1 MPKKKNVK
9 KILII
14 VVILFALILG
24 VRELALNAIERA
36 KLENKTYTSISDFTS
51 VKEIAKYMGCT
62 YIKEEPSTGEKYD
75 IDIYLKFKYPLYT
88 DEVSNEDYYYKMIA
102 LMLEYLNYQNIRL
115 IDQEN
120 DIVIAVEC
128 DKENK
133 EIENLLINGEDNYFG
148 TQENL
153 KELKKYAILSTTKLE
168 IQSTII
174 NQLIEQSWKYKQ
186 MNFGSKESEF
196 DGYEIYFDEGL
207 EIKKAG
213 KKVLNIVFTEKYL
226 ENIVS
231 GLKVNDSQDYIIN
244 QLGDPTF
251 KSEKNS
257 LIGYKGEKIYVF
269 FSKNRVSIYP
279 IEKDYE
285 DMQFISLV
293 NNFVDYADFKTFVNG
308 LTDIWPDY
316 DYYEYGDDY
325 VNISYITKGFKVQ
338 YNVYNSK
345 GSGILLYNNYNGSLI
360 ERLKSGNEKTT
371 NIYYD
376 DSDLVY
382 TYENEQVSG
391 IHNYE
396 KAYWEYK
403 TNKMEVMSIATLEKE
418 RPRYEKDSSEYFVV
432 IQESGIKII
441 SIDNTEPNSEIKE
454 DIYTYFWLDNENL
467 MYSIKSKGI
476 YKYNLKTQQK
486 NTIIEG
492 NDNFYILDYQ
502 DGKIYF
508 DDRVMIY
515 MEGMNLPSNYSSTI
529 WLDNN
534 NLAYSIDYKGIY
546 RYNIQNKETQTII
559 EGNEVYKLEKY
570 ENSQL
575 YYNGT
580 SIIYILN

>member
-1 MPKKKNVK
+1 MPKKRNVK

-14 VVILFALILG
+14 AVILFALILG

-36 KLENKTYTSISDFTS
+36 NLENKTYTSISDFTS

-88 DEVSNEDYYYKMIA
+88 DEVSNEDYYYQMIA

-128 DKENK
+128 NKENK

-148 TQENL
+148 TQANL
-153 KELKKYAILSTTKLE
+153 KELKKYAELSTTKME
-168 IQSTII
+168 IQSSLI
-174 NQLIEQSWKYKQ
+174 NQLIEQSWEYKQ
-186 MNFGSKESEF
+186 INFGTKESDF

-213 KKVLNIVFTEKYL
+213 KKVLNVVFTEKYS
-226 ENIVS
+226 ENIVN
-231 GLKVNDSQDYIIN
+231 GLKVNDSQEDIIN
-244 QLGDPTF
+244 KLGNSTF

-269 FSKNRVSIYP
+269 FSNNRVSIYP

-293 NNFVDYADFKTFVNG
+293 NNFTDHADFKTFVNG
-308 LTDIWPDY
+308 LTDIWPNY
-316 DYYEYGDDY
+316 DFYEYGDDY
-325 VNISYITKGFKVQ
+325 VNISYITRGFKVQ
-338 YNVYNSK
+338 YNVYNSN
-345 GSGILLYNNYNGSLI
+345 GSGISLYNNYNGSLI
-360 ERLKSGNEKTT
+360 EKLRSGNGDMA
-371 NIYYD
+371 NIYYY

-391 IHNYE
+391 VHNYE
-396 KAYWEYK
+396 KEYWEYK
-403 TNKMEVMSIATLEKE
+403 ARKMEVMTITTLEHD
-418 RPRYEKDSSEYFVV
+418 RARYEKDSSEYFVV
-432 IQESGIKII
+432 VQEKGIKVI
-441 SIDNTEPNSEIKE
+441 SINNENPNGEINE
-454 DIYTYFWLDNENL
+454 EVYTYFWLDNENL
-467 MYSIKSKGI
+467 MYSIKNKGI
-476 YKYNLKTQQK
+476 YRYNLKTQEK
-486 NTIIEG
+486 DTIIEG
-492 NDNFYILDYQ
+492 SNDFYISDYQ

-508 DDRVMIY
+508 DDKVMIY
-515 MEGMNLPSNYSSTI
+515 IEGINLPSNYSSII

-559 EGNEVYKLEKY
+559 EGNEIYRLEKY

-580 SIIYILN
+580 SIIYIVN